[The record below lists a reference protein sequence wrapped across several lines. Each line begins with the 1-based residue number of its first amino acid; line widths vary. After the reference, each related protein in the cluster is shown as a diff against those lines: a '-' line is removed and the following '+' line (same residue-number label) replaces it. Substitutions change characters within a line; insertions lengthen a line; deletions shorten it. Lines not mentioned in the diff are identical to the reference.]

1 MKIEDGRG
9 RNGDAGVSKN
19 QRLDTSSRSGL
30 RLFYT
35 SRDEG
40 LAYHAVYDG
49 MTGTA
54 GDIMAYLQSNSTTRN
69 LFIDEINFGGV
80 EAVKWRVFAVTG
92 TAASGEII
100 MPAKLNLS
108 KGIAAEATAM
118 AGDTAI
124 TGLTTGDQIAVERS
138 GPLNTVVDDFHGAL
152 ILGPGNAIAVEY
164 DTGTTGLCEIEI
176 IFHFEDFDA

>member
-1 MKIEDGRG
+1 MRIEDGKG
-9 RNGDAGVSKN
+9 KHGFAGVSKN

-49 MTGTA
+49 MTASA
-54 GDIMAYLQSNSTTRN
+54 GDLVAYLKSTSTTRN

-80 EAVKWRVFAVTG
+80 ESIKWKVFAVTG
-92 TAASGEII
+92 TAASGETVVPTKI
-100 MPAKLNLS
+100 NLS
-108 KGIAAEATAM
+108 KGIAAEAEGM

-124 TGLTTGDQIAVERS
+124 TGLTVGEQIAVERS
-138 GPLNTVVDDFHGAL
+138 EAGHTDVDDFHGAL

-164 DTGTTGLCEIEI
+164 DTGTTGICEVEI